1 MKKKYKK
8 PEIVFEKLA
17 FKSALATCGYVSTKR
32 INDAFS
38 CDPVKGDSEFTWPG
52 DVGEPAIADG
62 DIFVLINGNS
72 SICESSWSCYHV
84 PDVMMEG
91 APGST
96 YIGLS

>member
-17 FKSALATCGYVSTKR
+17 FKSALATCGFVSTKR
-32 INDAFS
+32 IEDAFS
-38 CDPVKGDSEFTWPG
+38 CDPVKGDSDVTWPG
-52 DVGEPAIADG
+52 DVGEPAIAEG
-62 DIFVLINGNS
+62 DFLVSINRDS
-72 SICESSWSCYHV
+72 SICETSYSCYHI